1 MHQLLQAT
9 LVTGAALALA
19 VQPLQASLITL
30 NSGGTPQPANS
41 GKGTIEEWIKGLV
54 ITYNDANPNDL
65 PLPGEEVFRVT
76 PAGESPSTPPSAYS
90 TYPTYGA
97 GTLTITIPTGDF
109 DYIGLHWG
117 GKGGGTYQ
125 AFYIGDI
132 GGAPAS
138 EYTFTAPGKNGLSWY
153 DTLHANGDNIPV
165 GDVGSTVTMLGVA
178 LMGLTQFRRV
188 AKAA

>member
-30 NSGGTPQPANS
+30 GDDMPVNGG
-41 GKGTIEEWIKGLV
+41 KVTIEEWIRGLV
-54 ITYNDANPNDL
+54 IVYNDANPNDL
-65 PLPGEEVFRVT
+65 PLPGEEVFRVDQF
-76 PAGESPSTPPSAYS
+76 ESPPDAYA
-90 TYPTYGA
+90 TYPNFGLD
-97 GTLTITIPTGDF
+97 TLIITIPTGDF
-109 DYIGLHWG
+109 NYIGIHWG
-117 GKGGGTYQ
+117 GQNGGTYQ

-138 EYTFTAPGKNGLSWY
+138 EYTFTAPGLNGLSWY
-153 DTLHANGDNIPV
+153 DTFHPNGDYIPV